1 MEKSLLPMSTK
12 LAFGLGASGEAAS
25 NWIFNALTFFFY
37 NQIIGLSGTLTAAA
51 VTIGIASDAITD
63 PVVGSIS
70 DRWRSRLG
78 RRHPFMF
85 VAPLPLIMTIF
96 MIFNP
101 PAGLGEIELFAWFT
115 TFTVIMRVFNLF
127 CRAASRHGG
136 RTHR

>member
-1 MEKSLLPMSTK
+1 MEKPVLSMSTK

-70 DRWRSRLG
+70 DRWRSKLASKSGGNGAFRLVHG
-78 RRHPFMF
+78 MDG
-85 VAPLPLIMTIF
+85 
-96 MIFNP
+96 NY
-101 PAGLGEIELFAWFT
+101 AG
-115 TFTVIMRVFNLF
+115 VFNLF
-127 CRAASRHGG
+127 CRAAFGHGG
-136 RTHR
+136 